1 MHPRRPVFGLRRVVF
16 YAFFC
21 YFVGKKLQ
29 NHERMKQKTHYSE
42 ALAYLRDY
50 CLHHGRAMH
59 FSHGDIFETEG
70 AAASR
75 FGYIESGSFHYLVRN
90 YEGDES
96 TVETVAAGDLV
107 GCYPYCLD
115 GDAAPVTI
123 RANKSSTVY
132 VVDGADLNEHY
143 CQITTDQYKRM
154 SLFNASVQYKWKQCV
169 LRLELTNLLNQR
181 SYSYTVFD
189 GINTYT
195 YDYTLCGRTI
205 MMKAT
210 FKL

>member
-1 MHPRRPVFGLRRVVF
+1 
-16 YAFFC
+16 
-21 YFVGKKLQ
+21 
-29 NHERMKQKTHYSE
+29 MKQKTHYSE

-50 CLHHGRAMH
+50 CLRHGRLMH

-70 AAASR
+70 AAAR
-75 FGYIESGSFHYLVRN
+75 LFGYIESGSFHYLVRN

-123 RANKSSTVY
+123 RADKSSTVY

-143 CQITTDQYKRM
+143 RQSQAAERM
-154 SLFNASVQYKWKQCV
+154 GRDYMAY
-169 LRLELTNLLNQR
+169 RLEQVK
-181 SYSYTVFD
+181 SQIYSHYCEKGVRD
-189 GINTYT
+189 V
-195 YDYTLCGRTI
+195 
-205 MMKAT
+205 
-210 FKL
+210 

>member
-1 MHPRRPVFGLRRVVF
+1 
-16 YAFFC
+16 
-21 YFVGKKLQ
+21 
-29 NHERMKQKTHYSE
+29 MKQKTHYSE

-50 CLHHGRAMH
+50 CLRHGRLMY
-59 FSHGDIFETEG
+59 FSQGDIFEAEG

-123 RANKSSTVY
+123 RADKPCTVY

-143 CQITTDQYKRM
+143 RQSQAAERM
-154 SLFNASVQYKWKQCV
+154 GRDYMAY
-169 LRLELTNLLNQR
+169 RLEQVKSRILARYQQKG
-181 SYSYTVFD
+181 
-189 GINTYT
+189 GIRVT
-195 YDYTLCGRTI
+195 D
-205 MMKAT
+205 
-210 FKL
+210 F

>member
-1 MHPRRPVFGLRRVVF
+1 
-16 YAFFC
+16 
-21 YFVGKKLQ
+21 
-29 NHERMKQKTHYSE
+29 MKQKTHYSE

-50 CLHHGRAMH
+50 CLRHGRLMH

-70 AAASR
+70 TAARR

-123 RANKSSTVY
+123 RADKSSTVY

-143 CQITTDQYKRM
+143 RQSQAAERM
-154 SLFNASVQYKWKQCV
+154 GRDYMAY
-169 LRLELTNLLNQR
+169 RLEQVK
-181 SYSYTVFD
+181 SQIYSHYCEKGVRD
-189 GINTYT
+189 V
-195 YDYTLCGRTI
+195 
-205 MMKAT
+205 
-210 FKL
+210 

>member
-1 MHPRRPVFGLRRVVF
+1 
-16 YAFFC
+16 
-21 YFVGKKLQ
+21 
-29 NHERMKQKTHYSE
+29 MKQKTHYSE

-59 FSHGDIFETEG
+59 FSHGDIFEAEG

-75 FGYIESGSFHYLVRN
+75 FGYIESGSSHYLVRN
-90 YEGDES
+90 YEGGES

-123 RANKSSTVY
+123 RADKSSTVY

-143 CQITTDQYKRM
+143 RQSQAAERM
-154 SLFNASVQYKWKQCV
+154 SRDYMAY
-169 LRLELTNLLNQR
+169 RLEQVK
-181 SYSYTVFD
+181 SQIYSHYCEKGVRD
-189 GINTYT
+189 V
-195 YDYTLCGRTI
+195 
-205 MMKAT
+205 
-210 FKL
+210 

>member
-1 MHPRRPVFGLRRVVF
+1 
-16 YAFFC
+16 
-21 YFVGKKLQ
+21 
-29 NHERMKQKTHYSE
+29 MKQKTHYSE

-50 CLHHGRAMH
+50 CLRHGRLMH
-59 FSHGDIFETEG
+59 FSHGDIFEAEG

-107 GCYPYCLD
+107 GNYPYCLD

-123 RANKSSTVY
+123 RADKSCTVY

-143 CQITTDQYKRM
+143 RQSPTAERM
-154 SLFNASVQYKWKQCV
+154 GRDYMAY
-169 LRLELTNLLNQR
+169 RLEQVK
-181 SYSYTVFD
+181 SQIYSHYCEKGVRD
-189 GINTYT
+189 V
-195 YDYTLCGRTI
+195 
-205 MMKAT
+205 
-210 FKL
+210 

>member
-1 MHPRRPVFGLRRVVF
+1 
-16 YAFFC
+16 
-21 YFVGKKLQ
+21 
-29 NHERMKQKTHYSE
+29 MKQKTHYSE

-70 AAASR
+70 AAAR
-75 FGYIESGSFHYLVRN
+75 LFGYIESGSFHYLVRN
-90 YEGDES
+90 YEGGES

-123 RANKSSTVY
+123 RADKSSTVY

-143 CQITTDQYKRM
+143 RQSQAAERM
-154 SLFNASVQYKWKQCV
+154 GRDYMAY
-169 LRLELTNLLNQR
+169 RLEQVK
-181 SYSYTVFD
+181 SQIYSHYCEKGVRD
-189 GINTYT
+189 V
-195 YDYTLCGRTI
+195 
-205 MMKAT
+205 
-210 FKL
+210 

>member
-1 MHPRRPVFGLRRVVF
+1 
-16 YAFFC
+16 
-21 YFVGKKLQ
+21 
-29 NHERMKQKTHYSE
+29 MKQKTHYSE

-50 CLHHGRAMH
+50 CLRHGRLMH

-70 AAASR
+70 AAAHL

-123 RANKSSTVY
+123 RADKSSTVY

-143 CQITTDQYKRM
+143 RQSQAAERM
-154 SLFNASVQYKWKQCV
+154 GRDYMAY
-169 LRLELTNLLNQR
+169 RLEQVK
-181 SYSYTVFD
+181 SQIYSHYCEKGVRD
-189 GINTYT
+189 V
-195 YDYTLCGRTI
+195 
-205 MMKAT
+205 
-210 FKL
+210 